1 MRTFLHVQLKW
12 RLNAALNQL
21 NSTRQLNSLSLSL
34 SPLKL
39 LDFWRIQQITRHSN
53 SQQRLQRQL
62 KPANFYASES
72 KSRLYIRLAAAI
84 RFVFAKID
92 AWWSFWPLFSAQSSD
107 SNGSEFGL
115 I

>member
-1 MRTFLHVQLKW
+1 MASKCGIKSTK
-12 RLNAALNQL
+12 LNAAAEF
-21 NSTRQLNSLSLSL
+21 SLSLPS
-34 SPLKL
+34 KL